1 MSLQTSNSCIF
12 EQTGLRTRCIE
23 VDTLDVMIDMLENHE
38 AAAILP
44 DSSIQSNEKLQKLK
58 IIPLILSLFITIS

>member
-1 MSLQTSNSCIF
+1 
-12 EQTGLRTRCIE
+12 
-23 VDTLDVMIDMLENHE
+23 MIDMLENHE

-44 DSSIQSNEKLQKLK
+44 DSTFNQTRSFKKLK